1 MLRFLM
7 VSTVLQKKQFSIF
20 TVNEE
25 NAFER
30 IQALKTRHNLILFPL
45 MSREHV
51 NYVWD
56 LIQSDERMRL
66 LSQIQSEGNKKL
78 MIINFNNRKFSN
90 VLRIEHIHDDFFRF
104 VLEEGNVIT
113 WSFKLTTEDV

>member
-1 MLRFLM
+1 M